1 MTLHS
6 SKGLE
11 FEAVVM
17 VGIEAGAFPSSQ
29 ARTDEQLEEAGRLFY
44 VGVTRAKSM
53 VHLMYDSNES
63 PFITAI
69 REGAE
74 SVS

>member
-1 MTLHS
+1 M
-6 SKGLE
+6 E
-11 FEAVVM
+11 QME
-17 VGIEAGAFPSSQ
+17 

-53 VHLMYDSNES
+53 VHLMYESNES

-69 REGAE
+69 RGATQD
-74 SVS
+74 VN